1 MRLMRCRGDLDSNS
15 RFRSSVG
22 LVGLRPMDIM
32 MRCTPGW
39 TSVRVRNHT
48 MYGWVTGKAWALM
61 FEKTPRMVCL
71 PDAGSMWTP
80 SQVIQARREG
90 LDCTRRRMCGGWGAA
105 IPFPFCHEA
114 RDPDLGSKPRRIR
127 QTGDGFGGQRRSLPP
142 FSCVCGERGFYP

>member
-1 MRLMRCRGDLDSNS
+1 MRLMRWRGDLDSNS

-22 LVGLRPMDIM
+22 SVGLRPMDILM
-32 MRCTPGW
+32 WCVPGW

-48 MYGWVTGKAWALM
+48 MYGWFTGKARALM

-90 LDCTRRRMCGGWGAA
+90 LDCTARGWAGGGVRQSLLGPGQIGACSGA
-105 IPFPFCHEA
+105 
-114 RDPDLGSKPRRIR
+114 
-127 QTGDGFGGQRRSLPP
+127 
-142 FSCVCGERGFYP
+142 